1 MHEGVLEVCLK
12 QDGNYHVLLVGNGY
26 RTVRRWQRPPR
37 PARQVYAFSFY
48 NAFYAT
54 PTWW

>member
-26 RTVRRWQRPPR
+26 HTVRPAP
-37 PARQVYAFSFY
+37 PARKVYDFYAFY
-48 NAFYAT
+48 AFYAT
-54 PTWW
+54 PTRW